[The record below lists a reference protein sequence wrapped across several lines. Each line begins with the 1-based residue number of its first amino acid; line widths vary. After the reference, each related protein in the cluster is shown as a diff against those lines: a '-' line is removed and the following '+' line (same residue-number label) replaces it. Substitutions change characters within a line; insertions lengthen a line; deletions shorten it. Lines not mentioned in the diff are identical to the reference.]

1 MNSKLVYLVQT
12 DTTVGFSSTDDEK
25 LSNLKKRPTTQKI
38 LQVVDS
44 FTTLKQFTRIP
55 KKHKKL
61 IRKSKKTT
69 FIYPNTHSFRVIPKD
84 DKFYDFVKKFKNIYS
99 TSANITTKN
108 FDKEFAVNSA
118 DIVVETKEGFSETT
132 SSSIYLLKKTKL
144 RKIR

>member
-25 LSNLKKRPTTQKI
+25 LSTLKKRPSTQKI

-61 IRKSKKTT
+61 IRKAKKTT

-108 FDKEFAVNSA
+108 FDKEFAINSV

-132 SSSIYLLKKTKL
+132 SSSIYLLKKSKV